1 MASRIELEASYHL
14 GENYEDILEKIKE
27 QNFKLVE
34 DSVEEDTY
42 FTDKNLEFVKSRT
55 CLRTRKTNEDFI
67 ELTYKPKTDNN
78 TEKYGKLYI
87 DRILFESN
95 FPIIFTCKNDADE
108 IFICVCCQN
117 NIKGCKWL
125 VGKTDAINIIRMLK
139 DELTLRE
146 LVRGY
151 SSGRIS
157 VDYIDGEYRVE
168 YNNSDWNEDSIYL
181 PKEDSYMFADEGEFA
196 DDISYYS
203 TLIKVCYDENYYKN
217 ISKKLETINQGFES
231 ITDKFNESVSLFG
244 NISIS
249 SKVVSTLNVAGTLS
263 VNTEEYKNQRYYKVT
278 SDSCFDTLLN
288 DNISIEVDFN
298 DCSFIDAA

>member
-1 MASRIELEASYHL
+1 
-14 GENYEDILEKIKE
+14 
-27 QNFKLVE
+27 
-34 DSVEEDTY
+34 
-42 FTDKNLEFVKSRT
+42 
-55 CLRTRKTNEDFI
+55 
-67 ELTYKPKTDNN
+67 
-78 TEKYGKLYI
+78 
-87 DRILFESN
+87 
-95 FPIIFTCKNDADE
+95 
-108 IFICVCCQN
+108 
-117 NIKGCKWL
+117 
-125 VGKTDAINIIRMLK
+125 
-139 DELTLRE
+139 
-146 LVRGY
+146 
-151 SSGRIS
+151 
-157 VDYIDGEYRVE
+157 
-168 YNNSDWNEDSIYL
+168 
-181 PKEDSYMFADEGEFA
+181 MFADEGEFA

>member
-1 MASRIELEASYHL
+1 M
-14 GENYEDILEKIKE
+14 
-27 QNFKLVE
+27 Q
-34 DSVEEDTY
+34 
-42 FTDKNLEFVKSRT
+42 EFV
-55 CLRTRKTNEDFI
+55 
-67 ELTYKPKTDNN
+67 N

-203 TLIKVCYDENYYKN
+203 TLIKVCYDENYYKKYFQE
-217 ISKKLETINQGFES
+217 I
-231 ITDKFNESVSLFG
+231 G
-244 NISIS
+244 NNKSRI
-249 SKVVSTLNVAGTLS
+249 
-263 VNTEEYKNQRYYKVT
+263 
-278 SDSCFDTLLN
+278 
-288 DNISIEVDFN
+288 
-298 DCSFIDAA
+298 

>member
-1 MASRIELEASYHL
+1 M
-14 GENYEDILEKIKE
+14 
-27 QNFKLVE
+27 Q
-34 DSVEEDTY
+34 
-42 FTDKNLEFVKSRT
+42 EFV
-55 CLRTRKTNEDFI
+55 
-67 ELTYKPKTDNN
+67 N

-203 TLIKVCYDENYYKN
+203 TL
-217 ISKKLETINQGFES
+217 FES

>member
-1 MASRIELEASYHL
+1 M
-14 GENYEDILEKIKE
+14 
-27 QNFKLVE
+27 Q
-34 DSVEEDTY
+34 
-42 FTDKNLEFVKSRT
+42 EFV
-55 CLRTRKTNEDFI
+55 
-67 ELTYKPKTDNN
+67 N

-95 FPIIFTCKNDADE
+95 FPIVFTCKNDADE

-157 VDYIDGEYRVE
+157 VDYSDGEYRVE
-168 YNNSDWNEDSIYL
+168 YNNSAWNEDSIYL

-231 ITDKFNESVSLFG
+231 ITDKFNEFVSLFG

-263 VNTEEYKNQRYYKVT
+263 VNTEEYKNQRDYKVT